1 MSQHRGFLFINLARA
16 FKGRRYNFATG
27 KSEEGHHTSVISLLT
42 NLIQDRGNLAKSLG
56 RMEEDQKRNLKRVA
70 FRLAMTMLILQLAKY
85 LKGSDDE
92 DDTFAE
98 DLTRVITY
106 RTYNEVADLSPL
118 GMIKTVM
125 SSIKQPVVMM
135 GTLET
140 AYKAYD
146 ELTDSEVPWSEKDYK
161 NLKKLTMFG
170 KTYDQVSD
178 LHSYT
183 NSWLYHKQTDI
194 PELFNYDP
202 DSN

>member
-1 MSQHRGFLFINLARA
+1 
-16 FKGRRYNFATG
+16 
-27 KSEEGHHTSVISLLT
+27 
-42 NLIQDRGNLAKSLG
+42 
-56 RMEEDQKRNLKRVA
+56 
-70 FRLAMTMLILQLAKY
+70 
-85 LKGSDDE
+85 
-92 DDTFAE
+92 
-98 DLTRVITY
+98 
-106 RTYNEVADLSPL
+106 
-118 GMIKTVM
+118 
-125 SSIKQPVVMM
+125 M